1 MSKADPIE
9 QALNA
14 ISELRSAGSSE
25 EVPKQLRAHLKNRS
39 NLVVAKAAKV
49 VGELKVREL
58 VPDLVAAFDRMW
70 VNPVKLDKR
79 CAAITEIVSALYE
92 LDYAEPDVYLRAI
105 RHVQKEASF
114 GPPVDT
120 AALLR
125 GMSAQGLLRTPYRG
139 AIPLVVDLL
148 ADPEPPARLGAVR
161 ALAANGGEAGTLLLR
176 LKVLTGDE
184 DPEIISEC
192 FSGLLSAA
200 PEESL
205 DFVAKYLDA
214 DDDMI
219 VEAAI
224 WALGQSRLPAALPA
238 LQDKWERTVDK
249 TLRKTLVAALAASR
263 LEEAIAYLYSQL
275 KVVDL
280 RTAGEIVIALS
291 NYASSESVRTAVAA
305 AVEERD
311 QRTLTEIFREH
322 FPAE

>member
-1 MSKADPIE
+1 
-9 QALNA
+9 
-14 ISELRSAGSSE
+14 
-25 EVPKQLRAHLKNRS
+25 
-39 NLVVAKAAKV
+39 
-49 VGELKVREL
+49 
-58 VPDLVAAFDRMW
+58 MW
-70 VNPVKLDKR
+70 VNPAKLDKR

-291 NYASSESVRTAVAA
+291 NYASSESVRTCGGCRRGRARPAHA
-305 AVEERD
+305 YGNLSRA
-311 QRTLTEIFREH
+311 
-322 FPAE
+322 FPG